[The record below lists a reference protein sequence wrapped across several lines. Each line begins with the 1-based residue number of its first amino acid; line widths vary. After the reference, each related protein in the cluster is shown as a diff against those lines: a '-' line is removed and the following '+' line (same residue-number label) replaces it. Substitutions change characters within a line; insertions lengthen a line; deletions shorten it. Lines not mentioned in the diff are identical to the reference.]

1 MWMVFLAALI
11 GSLLA
16 TWVGWRGWQERLP
29 RQSFAGIRTPYTLSS
44 DERWRAVHR
53 FGAPYLIFGGVA
65 VASGALALL
74 PFAIA
79 GRLPD
84 AFAAGAAIA
93 MALIM
98 VSAALASWWFG
109 VRAAHAAL
117 GE

>member
-1 MWMVFLAALI
+1 MWVVFLLTLL
-11 GSLLA
+11 GSVLA

-29 RQSFAGIRTPYTLSS
+29 RQHIAGIRTPYTLSS

-65 VASGALALL
+65 VAAGSLALL

-79 GRLPD
+79 GRLPGT
-84 AFAAGAAIA
+84 FSAGAALA
-93 MALIM
+93 MAIVM
-98 VSAALASWWFG
+98 VTAALAAWQLG
-109 VRAAHAAL
+109 VRSARASL